1 MVLAMTITILTAPL
15 HQCIERVLPNN
26 NLSAGISVSLLALL
40 VLATFILPGQQL
52 LGTLNAGIQEVQ
64 SQIANGGLQ
73 QRLESVPWL
82 SWVGQRVDEDSLK
95 ELLGNF
101 GTWLTTIAG
110 SVLRETVTGTITF
123 VLTFYLLFYFLRDRR
138 EILTQIKLLLPLDD
152 GESNYLFGR
161 IHETIYGVVFGIL
174 ITAIIQGILGGLIF
188 WFLELPNAVFWGLVM
203 ALLAIVPILGAF
215 VVWIPAAIYLILMGS
230 WTDAVLLTA
239 FGIVVIGGIDNVLY
253 PMLAGGRLKMH
264 TVAAFVSI
272 VGGII
277 LFGASGIILGPLAL
291 TMTVAIVEIWRAR
304 MSESPA

>member
-1 MVLAMTITILTAPL
+1 
-15 HQCIERVLPNN
+15 
-26 NLSAGISVSLLALL
+26 
-40 VLATFILPGQQL
+40 
-52 LGTLNAGIQEVQ
+52 
-64 SQIANGGLQ
+64 
-73 QRLESVPWL
+73 
-82 SWVGQRVDEDSLK
+82 
-95 ELLGNF
+95 
-101 GTWLTTIAG
+101 
-110 SVLRETVTGTITF
+110 VLRETVTGTITF

-152 GESNYLFGR
+152 GESNYLFRR

-215 VVWIPAAIYLILMGS
+215 VVWIPAAMYLILTGS
-230 WTDAVLLTA
+230 WTDAALLTA

-291 TMTVAIVEIWRAR
+291 TMTVAMVEIWRAR
-304 MSESPA
+304 MSVSPA